1 MVVAVL
7 NTFSRNIDEST
18 NVPFNGKL
26 RYRKLI
32 LFSFLWHRL
41 SEAEHQ
47 IKQHIIEFT
56 GLVHSVFEQSNILI
70 FYCAQF

>member
-1 MVVAVL
+1 M
-7 NTFSRNIDEST
+7 NTFSRNDDSIY
-18 NVPFNGKL
+18 VPINGKL

-32 LFSFLWHRL
+32 LLSFLWHSL

-56 GLVHSVFEQSNILI
+56 GMAHSVFEQSNILL

>member
-1 MVVAVL
+1 M
-7 NTFSRNIDEST
+7 NIFSRNIDDFT
-18 NVPFNGKL
+18 CIPINGKL

-32 LFSFLWHRL
+32 LLSFLWLSL

-56 GLVHSVFEQSNILI
+56 GMAQSVFEQSNILL
-70 FYCAQF
+70 FYCVQF